1 MSALA
6 GVTER
11 ARTLWRIIAD
21 MTVLRRRR
29 VRRGFQRRAAWSALD
44 QALSTTTNVLLG
56 VVVARSVSLT
66 QFGAFSAAYLTYV
79 LCGFLSRAA
88 CSEVL
93 LVRYSA
99 SPAVEQRRGIAASVG
114 TAVLAGVVASA
125 GCAVAALLTD
135 GVLSSSLL
143 ALVVCMPG
151 LLGQD
156 AWRFAF
162 FVQGR
167 PRAAVG
173 NDLLWAFVQFSLLGV
188 LASLGGI
195 SINGAI
201 LAWGAGAYVCLGV
214 GAMQAGIAPS
224 LRFRSVRWWLRSHR
238 DLLPR
243 FVAESAI
250 GRGSGQLTFVLVAA
264 VTSLAAFGAL
274 RAGNLLLGPLNVLFA
289 SVAIVAI
296 PEGVRLHLTSPDR
309 LWPLCVS
316 VAAAMAGM
324 AAVVGA
330 MLLVLPDSA
339 GRAVLGESWVGARE
353 VVLPLTVAAAA
364 LATQRAAVIGLRA
377 MALAQDSLK
386 VRAATAPLR
395 LGSGTAGA
403 ALGGA
408 VGAAWGLAFGET
420 VSAVVYWRQLAVSQR
435 DASSPSDTRATPS
448 GADGPKP
455 AGPGLEMEG
464 TIIAARDE

>member
-1 MSALA
+1 M
-6 GVTER
+6 
-11 ARTLWRIIAD
+11 
-21 MTVLRRRR
+21 
-29 VRRGFQRRAAWSALD
+29 RRGFQRRAAWSALD
-44 QALSTTTNVLLG
+44 QALSTATNVLLG
-56 VVVARSVSLT
+56 VVVARSVTLT

-79 LCGFLSRAA
+79 LCGLLSRAA

-99 SPAVEQRRGIAASVG
+99 SSAVEQRRGIRASVG
-114 TAVLAGVVASA
+114 TALITGVVAST
-125 GCAVAALLTD
+125 GCAAAALLTE
-135 GVLSSSLL
+135 GVLSSSFL
-143 ALVVCMPG
+143 ALAVCMPG

-188 LASLGGI
+188 LASFGGI
-195 SINGAI
+195 SISGAI
-201 LAWGAGAYVCLGV
+201 LAWGAGAYVCFGV
-214 GAMQAGIAPS
+214 GAIQAGIAPS
-224 LRFRSVRWWLRSHR
+224 LGSVGWWLRSNR

-264 VTSLAAFGAL
+264 ITGLAAFGAL

-296 PEGVRLHLTSPDR
+296 PEGVRLHEASPGR

-316 VAAAMAGM
+316 VAAAMGGM
-324 AAVVGA
+324 TAVVGTV
-330 MLLVLPDSA
+330 LLVLPDSA
-339 GRAVLGESWVGARE
+339 GRAVLGESWAGARE

-377 MALAQDSLK
+377 MALARDSLK
-386 VRAATAPLR
+386 ARAATAPLR
-395 LGSGTAGA
+395 LGAGTTGA

-408 VGAAWGLAFGET
+408 VGAAWGLALGET

-435 DASSPSDTRATPS
+435 GASSPSDTETAPPAAHGPELFSTSLAERAL
-448 GADGPKP
+448 D
-455 AGPGLEMEG
+455 MDG
-464 TIIAARDE
+464 TIIATEDE